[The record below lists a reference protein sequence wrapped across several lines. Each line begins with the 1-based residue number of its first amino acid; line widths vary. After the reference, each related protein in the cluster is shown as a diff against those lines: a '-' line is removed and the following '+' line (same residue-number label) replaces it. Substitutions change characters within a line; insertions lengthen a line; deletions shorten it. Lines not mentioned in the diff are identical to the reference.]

1 VERRFGYPVPH
12 GAWRND
18 AGEKAVTQ
26 ERPFTEAH
34 KRLKQAGLRL
44 TKQRLALGRLL
55 FDGRERHVTAETVH
69 QEANEAGIGVSLAT
83 VYNTLHQFTDAGLL
97 RQVIVGNGKVYFDT
111 NVSDHHHFHV
121 ESDGKLIDIPGGS
134 IEVRGVPHTPFGT
147 EIERVDVIVRLK
159 NRKSSAE

>member
-1 VERRFGYPVPH
+1 MRGGRSDQ
-12 GAWRND
+12 RLSR
-18 AGEKAVTQ
+18 

-55 FDGRERHVTAETVH
+55 FDGRERHVTAEKVH
-69 QEANEAGIGVSLAT
+69 QEALEAGIAVSLAT

-111 NVSDHHHFHV
+111 NTSDHHHFHV
-121 ESDGKLIDIPGGS
+121 EREGELIDIPGCT
-134 IEVRGVPHTPFGT
+134 IEVKGVPQSPFGT
-147 EIERVDVIVRLK
+147 EIDRIDVIVRL
-159 NRKSSAE
+159 NPGSGA